1 MSKLSDWQDGV
12 PAIDGV
18 YQIFVPEH
26 IINHFNGIYFARFKD
41 GKWDAGDC
49 SVNNKVNQ
57 TIHIPFNSNN
67 DPKNP
72 RKWRGVIDE

>member
-12 PAIDGV
+12 PAIDGI

-26 IINHFNGIYFARFKD
+26 INNHFNGVYFARFKY
-41 GKWDAGDC
+41 GKWDNGVC
-49 SVNNKVNQ
+49 SVDSKLKQIV
-57 TIHIPFNSNN
+57 HIPYDSNN
-67 DPKNP
+67 DPENP